1 MAHRH
6 GPRPHSGVAHRGGQS
21 AAPSAP
27 GHGNTG
33 RHYTTG
39 RADRGRAD
47 RAYYDGGAKYASRST
62 PYSRA
67 DKYARAA
74 RDDDAPYNPDE
85 PQFVPSERGRAR
97 SREYYA
103 SMLADGFRLV
113 DAKPNPEN
121 VGIFQGIFA
130 LVDGV
135 YPDIVSDEHRE
146 RHGFLTCMRGVQC
159 MLERIAADT

>member
-1 MAHRH
+1 MAHR
-6 GPRPHSGVAHRGGQS
+6 
-21 AAPSAP
+21 
-27 GHGNTG
+27 HGNTG

-39 RADRGRAD
+39 RADR
-47 RAYYDGGAKYASRST
+47 AYYDDAKYARRNAPYTSRV
-62 PYSRA
+62 

-74 RDDDAPYNPDE
+74 HNDDAPYNPEE
-85 PQFVPSERGRAR
+85 PQFVPSES

-113 DAKPNPEN
+113 DARPNPEN

-159 MLERIAADT
+159 MLARMTADA